1 VTVGSMLPVY
11 VTLPTGLI
19 VMVLLAGHLTALAR
33 VEGMDQ
39 TRQRIRQANGVVMM
53 ILAALLVTGLSV
65 IDPRRDPS
73 AWILTW
79 TVCIFLVL
87 VMIAMATLDAL
98 NTVRIARERREELRE
113 WLLGRSS
120 GTSDE

>member
-120 GTSDE
+120 GTGDE

>member
-1 VTVGSMLPVY
+1 MA
-11 VTLPTGLI
+11 
-19 VMVLLAGHLTALAR
+19 LLAGHLAALAR

-65 IDPRRDPS
+65 IDPTRDPS
-73 AWILTW
+73 AWILIW

-120 GTSDE
+120 GTGDE